1 MAQLTNSLRNSR
13 TTVVAAQTVG
23 GLVLFGFIVAGLIAA
38 AVILRPSVA
47 APVSAN
53 APVLQAPARDDFAFR
68 QTSTIASQD
77 DYGLR
82 HNTAPAVATT
92 SRHDDYAAR
101 HPLTAAGAPDQQAG
115 SDFGQRHSTW
125 QISAQPAVGPDDY
138 GLR

>member
-13 TTVVAAQTVG
+13 TTVVAAQAVG
-23 GLVLFGFIVAGLIAA
+23 VVLLFGLIVAGLIAA
-38 AVILRPSVA
+38 AMILRPSMA
-47 APVSAN
+47 APASAN
-53 APVLQAPARDDFAFR
+53 APALQAPARDDFAFR
-68 QTSTIASQD
+68 QTSTVASQD

-82 HNTAPAVATT
+82 HNMAPAVATT
-92 SRHDDYAAR
+92 SRDDDYAAR
-101 HPLTAAGAPDQQAG
+101 HPVFAAGASDQQAG

>member
-13 TTVVAAQTVG
+13 TTVVAVQAVG
-23 GLVLFGFIVAGLIAA
+23 GVLLIGLIVAGLIAG
-38 AVILRPSVA
+38 AVILRPTVA
-47 APVSAN
+47 APASAETP
-53 APVLQAPARDDFAFR
+53 ALQAPARDDFAFR
-68 QTSTIASQD
+68 QPTTIAGQD

-92 SRHDDYAAR
+92 SRDDDYAAR
-101 HPLTAAGAPDQQAG
+101 HPLSAAGATYQQAG

-125 QISAQPAVGPDDY
+125 KISAQAAVGPDDY

>member
-13 TTVVAAQTVG
+13 TTVVAAQAVG
-23 GLVLFGFIVAGLIAA
+23 AVFLFGLIVAGLIAA
-38 AVILRPSVA
+38 AVILRPSIA
-47 APVSAN
+47 APASAN

-68 QTSTIASQD
+68 QAPTLASQD

-82 HNTAPAVATT
+82 HSAAPAVATT
-92 SRHDDYAAR
+92 SRDDDYAAR
-101 HPLTAAGAPDQQAG
+101 HPLTTGAAPDQQAG